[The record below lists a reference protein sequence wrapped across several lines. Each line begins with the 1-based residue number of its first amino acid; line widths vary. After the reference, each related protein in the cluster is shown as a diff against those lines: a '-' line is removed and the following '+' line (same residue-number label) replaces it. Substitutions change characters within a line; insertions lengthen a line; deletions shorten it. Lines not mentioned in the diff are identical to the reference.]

1 MVSPAGNV
9 TGRFGWVRRALPS
22 LGVLV
27 CLSLWFV
34 PIALGR
40 LIDADEGYLLM
51 AARLVS
57 EGHWPYRD
65 FFLPQVPLVP
75 ATFATVFALFGRS
88 WLVARVFSGLVAVA
102 MGWLVY
108 REVLSSTRRWTSG
121 LFAAALFCFSGATIG
136 WLTIVKGYG
145 LSALFLLL
153 AVLLVGTAVRCE
165 ESRESPPNRGVDAK
179 LIAAGLAVGLAA
191 STRLYAVLVVPA
203 LAVYLLAKLGFGRP
217 ARRKIGLYAAGSL
230 LGLVPTIVCFLR
242 APRAFL
248 FDTVRY
254 HAVREFG
261 QDSLLGTV
269 GVKLPAVLKT
279 MGIHALATYGER
291 QWMAFAIVAAL
302 SAVARVLW
310 RNKSRSPALV
320 VALVLIAASVL
331 PNPFQSQYLC
341 MAVPFFAIEAGRLL
355 GMVLDRVVRQDRRW
369 TWVTAAAAGGYLIY
383 NGWVGLHER
392 HRFLHTGVS
401 VDGVETTD
409 RISRWQ
415 IPTVEA
421 VARTIDDQ
429 RIAVGASW
437 WPGYFVSTKTS
448 IVVELANDFGFRA
461 AAVLSPEDRR
471 RMHVVS
477 DLDVAEMISRRQP
490 RLYVEGNWANSP
502 TASRLSLSGYRL
514 RATVG
519 NARVWTVEEP

>member
-1 MVSPAGNV
+1 MESRAGYV
-9 TGRFGWVRRALPS
+9 AGRFRWGRRALPS
-22 LGVLV
+22 LVVLV
-27 CLSLWFV
+27 CLSAWLV
-34 PIALGR
+34 PISLGR

-65 FFLPQVPLVP
+65 FFLPQVPLLP
-75 ATFATVFALFGRS
+75 AVFATVFAVFGRS

-108 REVLSSTRRWTSG
+108 REALSSTRRQISG
-121 LFAAALFCFSGATIG
+121 WFAAALFCLSGSTIG

-153 AVLLVGTAVRCE
+153 AALLLGTAIRSE
-165 ESRESPPNRGVDAK
+165 DNREAPSHRRVGISLV
-179 LIAAGLAVGLAA
+179 AAGLAAGLAA
-191 STRLYAVLVVPA
+191 STRLYAVLVMPA
-203 LAVYLLAKLGFGRP
+203 LALYLLGKLGFGRT
-217 ARRKIGLYAAGSL
+217 ALRRIGLYAVGSL
-230 LGLVPTIVCFLR
+230 LGLVPILVCFVR

-254 HAVREFG
+254 HAVREYG

-269 GVKLPAVLKT
+269 GAKLPSVLKT
-279 MGIHALATYGER
+279 MGIDALATYGER
-291 QWMAFAIVAAL
+291 QWMALAVVAVL
-302 SAVARVLW
+302 SAVARMLW
-310 RNKSRSPALV
+310 RSKSVSPAPV
-320 VALVLIAASVL
+320 VASVLIAASVL

-355 GMVLDRVVRQDRRW
+355 GVVFDRVVHQHRRW
-369 TWVTAAAAGGYLIY
+369 SLVAAAAAVGYLSY
-383 NGWVGLHER
+383 NGWVGLYDR
-392 HRFLHTGVS
+392 HRFLQTGVA

-421 VARTIDDQ
+421 VARTVDDQ
-429 RIAVGASW
+429 HIAVGASW
-437 WPGYFVSTKTS
+437 WPGYFVSSKTA

-461 AAVLSPEDRR
+461 AAVLSPDERR
-471 RMHVVS
+471 RMHVAS
-477 DLDVAEMISRRQP
+477 DSDVAEMISRRQP
-490 RLYVEGNWANSP
+490 RLYVEGNWANAP
-502 TASRLSLSGYRL
+502 TALRLSLSGYRL

-519 NARVWTVEEP
+519 NAKVWAAE